1 MKFEENLVKLEK
13 LVGKMESGEMNLD
26 ETIKAFEEGR
36 ALVKACTGELESIRL
51 RIEKVMKDGGV
62 EEMKI

>member
-13 LVGKMESGEMNLD
+13 LVSKMESGEMNLD

-51 RIEKVMKDGGV
+51 RIDKVMKDGGV